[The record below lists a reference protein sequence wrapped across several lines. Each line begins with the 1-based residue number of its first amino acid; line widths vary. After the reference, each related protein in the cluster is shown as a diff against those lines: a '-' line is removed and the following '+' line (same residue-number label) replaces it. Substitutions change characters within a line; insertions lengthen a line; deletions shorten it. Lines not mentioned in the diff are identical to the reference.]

1 MKLTIHRMRHIKD
14 RHYVEAKV
22 ARTLFNCPVEMCNRH
37 NNPFTRRDNML
48 RHVRKQHKGNNA
60 ALAAALTMRGEQAVE
75 EGIVDDDDDEEGE
88 EEEEDEEEEEVEV
101 EEELEGEWGAG

>member
-1 MKLTIHRMRHIKD
+1 
-14 RHYVEAKV
+14 V

-60 ALAAALTMRGEQAVE
+60 ALAAALAMRGEQAVE
-75 EGIVDDDDDEEGE
+75 GIVDD
-88 EEEEDEEEEEVEV
+88 EEEDEDEDEEEVEVEV